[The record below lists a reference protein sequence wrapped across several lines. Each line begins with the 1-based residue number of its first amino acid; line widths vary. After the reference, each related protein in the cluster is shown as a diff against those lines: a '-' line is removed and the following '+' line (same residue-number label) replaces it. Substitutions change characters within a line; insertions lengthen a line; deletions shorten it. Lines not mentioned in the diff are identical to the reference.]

1 MLGLLAVTKMTNSDT
16 ILSVERTL
24 CKINCASKKRFLEK
38 LAALIAADTD
48 DLNPDYLFEQLLSR
62 ERLGSTGIGSGIAIP
77 HCRCKALDRTL
88 GALITL
94 ESPIDFDSVDNQP
107 VDVVFAML
115 VPENAERTH
124 LQTLA
129 GLAESLQKPA
139 FVAALRQ
146 AVDREEL
153 FQAALQSGI

>member
-1 MLGLLAVTKMTNSDT
+1 MGLLAVNKMTTSET

-24 CKINCASKKRFLEK
+24 CKIDCASKKRLLEK
-38 LAALIAADTD
+38 LAALISENSD
-48 DLNPDYLFEQLLSR
+48 DLNSDYLFEQLLSR

-94 ESPIDFDSVDNQP
+94 ESPIDFDAIDNQP

-115 VPENAERTH
+115 VPENAENTH

-129 GLAESLQKPA
+129 SLAESLQKPA
-139 FVAALRQ
+139 FVASLRQ
-146 AVDREEL
+146 AADRGEL

>member
-1 MLGLLAVTKMTNSDT
+1 MTTSET

-24 CKINCASKKRFLEK
+24 CNVSCASKKRLLEK
-38 LAALIAADTD
+38 LAAVIAEHSN
-48 DLNPDYLFEQLLSR
+48 DLDPDYLFEQLLAR

-94 ESPIDFDSVDNQP
+94 ESPIDFDAIDNQP

-115 VPENAERTH
+115 VPENAESAH

-129 GLAESLQKPA
+129 GLAESLQKPD
-139 FVAALRQ
+139 FVNALRQ
-146 AVDREEL
+146 ATNPEDL